1 MHGTDAR
8 LDSQERNLISY
19 GPIRWLTR
27 LLRSAWSFAVAAA
40 IFALALVVLQVG
52 LTALGLGFVMFTR
65 ISARRSDFRV
75 PLSYAKHTM
84 QIGYDA

>member
-52 LTALGLGFVMFTR
+52 LMALGLGFVMFTR
-65 ISARRSDFRV
+65 SSGAAF
-75 PLSYAKHTM
+75 
-84 QIGYDA
+84 